1 MDAMIAG
8 LAPAQEVLFFPLKL
22 RAVDSRA
29 ERPILGDSTSAELV
43 ERVDYD
49 FDRWPTGR
57 IMVAVHAARA
67 KILDDAVRAFVARH
81 ADAVVLDLGCGL
93 DPRVRRVDPPPGVD
107 WYDVDLPEV
116 VRLREQLL
124 PGRSRTIAADLADPD
139 LATTGWLDG
148 VPGDRPAMIVCDGLM
163 ALLPGAAFTAMVRAV
178 TGHFAAGEL
187 AFNVYHPIALRRPV
201 FPGLPG
207 LRPDTTGAGFVD
219 PREPQGW
226 GAGLTLVEEL
236 LHARLPTVAEYPQ
249 PWRAFARLTARATRF
264 HRTGDRVVRY
274 RF

>member
-8 LAPAQEVLFFPLKL
+8 LTPVQEVLFFPLTL

-29 ERPILGDSTSAELV
+29 DRPILDDTTSAELV
-43 ERVDYD
+43 ERIDYD
-49 FDRWPTGR
+49 FSRWPAGR

-67 KILDDAVRAFVARH
+67 KVLDDAVRAFVARH
-81 ADAVVLDLGCGL
+81 ADAVVLDLGSGL
-93 DPRVRRVDPPPGVD
+93 DPRERRIDPPPGVD
-107 WYDVDLPEV
+107 WFDVDLPEV
-116 VRLREQLL
+116 VRLREHLL
-124 PGRSRTIAADLADPD
+124 PGRSRPIAADLADPD
-139 LATTGWLDG
+139 LATSGWLDG
-148 VPGDRPAMIVCDGLM
+148 VPVDRPVMIVCDGLM
-163 ALLPGAAFTAMVRAV
+163 ALLPGAAFTAMVRAA
-178 TGHFAAGEL
+178 TGHFATGEL

-201 FPGLPG
+201 FPGLPD
-207 LRPDTTGAGFVD
+207 LRPDTAGAGFVD
-219 PREPQGW
+219 PREPEGW

-236 LHARLPTVAEYPQ
+236 LLARSPTVAGYPQ